1 MLRFIFYDFCSF
13 LAQVE
18 RRIYYDEVD
27 GLTAE
32 WLEATSTLVLSIS
45 PNKRASRR
53 GGANKWRTLSET
65 VLLACPYD
73 LKVTND
79 NSKQNNA
86 MEVEAIVSDMDKQH
100 MSQSEI
106 EPAYFPLTVHLLSS
120 IPVALHAI
128 GGDDGPLDFGA
139 RLYMSSYF
147 V

>member
-1 MLRFIFYDFCSF
+1 VLFCYKCFVFYDFCFF

-73 LKVTND
+73 L
-79 NSKQNNA
+79 
-86 MEVEAIVSDMDKQH
+86 EVEAIVSDMDKQH

>member
-1 MLRFIFYDFCSF
+1 
-13 LAQVE
+13 VE

-53 GGANKWRTLSET
+53 GGGNKWRSLSES

-73 LKVTND
+73 LKVALD

-86 MEVEAIVSDMDKQH
+86 MEVDAIVSDMDKQH
-100 MSQSEI
+100 MSESEI
-106 EPAYFPLTVHLLSS
+106 EPAFFPLTVHLLST
-120 IPVALHAI
+120 IPVALHAV
-128 GGDDGPLDFGA
+128 GGDGGPLDFGV
-139 RLYMSSYF
+139 RLYMTSYF